1 VNRRQSAAGFTLIEV
16 VVAFAIFAVCI
27 GPVLAAFAGATRH
40 SHQARRQEMAVLVA
54 QSVLASIRATE
65 DFGQAVK
72 TGSEGRGIRWR
83 AEIAAQTKTAN
94 VDGLLSVYSVAVS
107 VFDVEAE
114 TPIITLRSLELE
126 LGRGKQ

>member
-40 SHQARRQEMAVLVA
+40 THHARRQEMAVLVA

-72 TGSEGRGIRWR
+72 TGSEGTEFRWR
-83 AEIAAQTKTAN
+83 AEIAAESKNAN
-94 VDGLLSVYSVAVS
+94 VDGLLSVYRVVVS
-107 VFDVEAE
+107 VFDGEAE
-114 TPIITLRSLELE
+114 TPIVTLRSLEL
-126 LGRGKQ
+126 GRGRS